1 MHTLFWTDLML
12 TLLTFTG
19 SCYLYSSG
27 KITISYALIISVIYI
42 SSKIIGY
49 IILPYSK
56 FEIFIEHLSSHSKL
70 SFLSG
75 FEIFKTTLVAIL
87 YFGFIFIDPFIW
99 ILESVLV
106 VAMRIWGLSFTK
118 AQKND

>member
-19 SCYLYSSG
+19 SYYLYSSG
-27 KITISYALIISVIYI
+27 KITIAYALIISAIYI

-56 FEIFIEHLSSHSKL
+56 FEIFIGHLSSHSKL

-87 YFGFIFIDPFIW
+87 YLGFIFIDPFIW

-106 VAMRIWGLSFTK
+106 VVMRIWGLSFTK
-118 AQKND
+118 VQKND